1 MVSQM
6 MPFGERR
13 LFERKPC
20 SRIIVINDHQESYSG
35 LMRDLAAGGALI
47 EPPAGSEARV
57 GQELVL
63 TIPFGLKK
71 DHIKVKAKV
80 AWARHNG
87 MGVRFV
93 KSSSADNRSL
103 R

>member
-1 MVSQM
+1 MVDRT

-13 LFERKPC
+13 LFERKSC
-20 SRIIVINDHQESYSG
+20 SRMIAINDLEDSYTG
-35 LMRDLAAGGALI
+35 LMRDLAVGGALI
-47 EPPAGSEARV
+47 EPPYGNETRI

-71 DHIKVKAKV
+71 DHIRIKAKV
-80 AWARHNG
+80 AWTKPNNI
-87 MGVRFV
+87 GVRFV
-93 KSSSADNRSL
+93 KSPSGNRTF

>member
-1 MVSQM
+1 MVDQM

-13 LFERKPC
+13 LFERKSC
-20 SRIIVINDHQESYSG
+20 SRMIVVNNHEESYTG
-35 LMRDLAAGGALI
+35 HMRDLAAGGAMI
-47 EPPAGSEARV
+47 EPPYGNEARV

-71 DHIKVKAKV
+71 DHVRIKAKV
-80 AWARHNG
+80 AWARHSG
-87 MGVRFV
+87 IGVRFI
-93 KSSSADNRSL
+93 KSSSENRSL